1 MELSIKEIIRETVSE
16 AMAKPPV
23 EKATLTIDECAEFS
37 GIGRNKLLELVHAS
51 NTDFPCFKVGAKF
64 LINRQML
71 ISWLEKISKE
81 KRTL

>member
-1 MELSIKEIIRETVSE
+1 MDLSIKELIREAISE
-16 AMAKPPV
+16 AMTQPQV

-51 NTDFPCFKVGAKF
+51 NTDFPCFKVGVKF

-71 ISWLEKISKE
+71 ITWLEKISKE
-81 KRTL
+81 KRIL